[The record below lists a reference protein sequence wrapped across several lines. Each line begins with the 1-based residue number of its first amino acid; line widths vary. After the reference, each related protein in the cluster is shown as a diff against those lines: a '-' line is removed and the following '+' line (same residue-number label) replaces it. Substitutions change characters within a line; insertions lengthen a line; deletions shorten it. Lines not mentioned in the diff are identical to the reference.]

1 MKITIVIVVVA
12 VVMILVVLVVI
23 IVVVAMVMTFVLK
36 VVAVVMVTLKNNDD
50 DSLLICKF
58 ARHLHVKN
66 ALRYSKPNKPNGTF
80 RTEWSTH
87 IHTYKHTYTHM
98 QGFFVPVRVST
109 AYQEI
114 KMEMYILYVESCII
128 IELITAYRHLFSRK
142 KIKRSW
148 FTRLNVHFVVN
159 D

>member
-1 MKITIVIVVVA
+1 MKITIVIIVVA

-87 IHTYKHTYTHM
+87 IH
-98 QGFFVPVRVST
+98 
-109 AYQEI
+109 AYI
-114 KMEMYILYVESCII
+114 HINIPTRTCRAFLCRYASVLRTRKLKWRCIFCM
-128 IELITAYRHLFSRK
+128 LSLVLS
-142 KIKRSW
+142 
-148 FTRLNVHFVVN
+148 
-159 D
+159 